1 MRAKATVFLMVWTL
15 VAALPVSIASAQ
27 QPSSDDILR
36 ALKPNPVPSIENAGP
51 ATRSLR
57 GIQVV
62 PSEQQK
68 TPSIDLYINFK
79 LDSAELEG
87 EALLA
92 LRSLG
97 TALRDPQLKES
108 KIMIVGHTDAT
119 GGDDYNMQLSQRRA
133 DAVRKLLVGAF
144 DIDSVRLQAVGR
156 GKSELKDPSRPGD
169 GINRRVEIRNV
180 TGK

>member
-1 MRAKATVFLMVWTL
+1 MFAKDIVFFMVRML
-15 VAALPVSIASAQ
+15 AAVLPVAIASAQ

-36 ALKPNPVPSIENAGP
+36 ALKPNPVPSVENAGP

-62 PSEQQK
+62 PSQQQK

-97 TALRDPQLKES
+97 TALRYLK
-108 KIMIVGHTDAT
+108 I
-119 GGDDYNMQLSQRRA
+119 
-133 DAVRKLLVGAF
+133 
-144 DIDSVRLQAVGR
+144 
-156 GKSELKDPSRPGD
+156 KSM
-169 GINRRVEIRNV
+169 
-180 TGK
+180 